1 MRRKVGEMDVQFVSF
16 GEIVFDG
23 KSFDHDVIVEK
34 GKVRRRKK
42 GLSKTYRDRFG
53 HTPLSPDEDIPWSAP
68 KLVIGTGAEG
78 RLPVMQEV
86 RDLAL
91 ERGVELVELPSPEAC
106 QLLQSSK
113 RKKVNAI
120 IHVTC

>member
-1 MRRKVGEMDVQFVSF
+1 MDIEFVRF
-16 GEIVFDG
+16 GEIALDG
-23 KSFDHDVIVEK
+23 KTFDYDLIVEK

-42 GLSKTYRDRFG
+42 GPSKTHRDKFG
-53 HTPLSPDEDIPWSAP
+53 HTPLSADEDIPWSAP
-68 KLVIGTGAEG
+68 TLIIGTGAEG

-91 ERGVELVELPSPEAC
+91 ERGVELVELATPEAC
-106 QLLQSSK
+106 ELLASAK

-120 IHVTC
+120 LHVTC